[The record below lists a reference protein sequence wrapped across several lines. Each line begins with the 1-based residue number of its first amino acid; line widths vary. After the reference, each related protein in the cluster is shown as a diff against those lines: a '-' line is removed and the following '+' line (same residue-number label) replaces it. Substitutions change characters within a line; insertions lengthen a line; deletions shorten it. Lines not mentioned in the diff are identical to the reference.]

1 MGPHV
6 RRVLVVAAVAVVLLG
21 ACGGGGKKKVAK
33 ASSVTTETSTTIA
46 STTTTAAGGGTATTT
61 GSKKTPSPTGAAR
74 INGTPSNNYQPPAG
88 STPAKPAAPGTYK
101 FDTSGATSFGA
112 QTSKPPPVT
121 TLRVDPPAGTRQ
133 HSARDDRDASGNGS
147 VTETT
152 LDFQPQGV
160 LLVELKITTK
170 AIGITDVEDFVA
182 NPPAL
187 VAPTGAKPGD
197 HLEFDLSGSGTNV
210 HVNIDI
216 QRHETLT
223 IGGQSTDT
231 LLSHQTA
238 TLSGKLAGTTTS
250 DSWLSPQYDLV
261 VKDHTVSDLTAYGA
275 KAHSDITSQ
284 LQKLTP
290 G

>member
-1 MGPHV
+1 MK
-6 RRVLVVAAVAVVLLG
+6 RVLAGTAVAVLVLA
-21 ACGGGGKKKVAK
+21 ACGGGGGKKKA
-33 ASSVTTETSTTIA
+33 ASSSATTETSTTIP
-46 STTTTAAGGGTATTT
+46 SETTTTAAGGGAVTTVAANKSPATT
-61 GSKKTPSPTGAAR
+61 SVAKV
-74 INGTPSNNYQPPAG
+74 NGTPSNNYQAPPG

-101 FDTSGATSFGA
+101 YDTSGTTSFGA
-112 QTSKPPPVT
+112 QTGKPPPVT
-121 TLRVDPPAGTRQ
+121 TLTVDPPAGTRQ
-133 HSARDDRDASGNGS
+133 HSTRDARDASGNGS
-147 VTETT
+147 LTETT

-210 HVNIDI
+210 HVTIDI
-216 QRHETLT
+216 QRRETLT
-223 IGGQSTDT
+223 IGGQATDT
-231 LLSHQTA
+231 LVSHQAA
-238 TLSGKLAGTTTS
+238 TLSGKITGTTTS
-250 DSWLSPQYDLV
+250 DSWISPQYDLA

>member
-1 MGPHV
+1 PGHARQLHRPGQARPDPLQPRTRRARHRHGGRHRPPIRARRPSRPLSMGPYV

-21 ACGGGGKKKVAK
+21 ACGGGGGKKKVAK
-33 ASSVTTETSTTIA
+33 ASSVTTESSTTIA

-88 STPAKPAAPGTYK
+88 STPAKPAAPATYK

-170 AIGITDVEDFVA
+170 A
-182 NPPAL
+182 
-187 VAPTGAKPGD
+187 
-197 HLEFDLSGSGTNV
+197 
-210 HVNIDI
+210 
-216 QRHETLT
+216 
-223 IGGQSTDT
+223 
-231 LLSHQTA
+231 
-238 TLSGKLAGTTTS
+238 
-250 DSWLSPQYDLV
+250 
-261 VKDHTVSDLTAYGA
+261 
-275 KAHSDITSQ
+275 
-284 LQKLTP
+284 
-290 G
+290 

>member
-1 MGPHV
+1 MRPVH
-6 RRVLVVAAVAVVLLG
+6 RVVAGASVAILLLA
-21 ACGGGGKKKVAK
+21 ACGGGGGKKKA
-33 ASSVTTETSTTIA
+33 ASTSATTETSTTA
-46 STTTTAAGGGTATTT
+46 PGDTTTTAAASGTATTAAKGGPGT
-61 GSKKTPSPTGAAR
+61 TAAAKVNGS
-74 INGTPSNNYQPPAG
+74 PSNNYQPPAG

-101 FDTSGATSFGA
+101 YDTSGSTSFGA
-112 QTSKPPPVT
+112 QNSKPPAVT
-121 TLRVDPPAGTRQ
+121 TLTVDPPAGTRQ
-133 HSARDDRDASGNGS
+133 HSTRDDRDASGNGS
-147 VTETT
+147 LTETT

-197 HLEFDLSGSGTNV
+197 HLELDLSGSGTNV
-210 HVNIDI
+210 HVSIDV

-231 LLSHQTA
+231 LVAHQVA
-238 TLSGKLAGTTTS
+238 TLSGKISGTLTA
-250 DSWLSPQYDLV
+250 DMWLSPQYDLT
-261 VKDHTVSDLTAYGA
+261 VKDHTVSDVTAYGA